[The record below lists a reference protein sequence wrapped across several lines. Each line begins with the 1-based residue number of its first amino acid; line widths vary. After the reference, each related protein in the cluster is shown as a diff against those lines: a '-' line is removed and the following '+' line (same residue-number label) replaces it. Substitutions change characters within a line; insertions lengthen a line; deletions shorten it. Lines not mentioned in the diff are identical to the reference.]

1 MPRDTLTAGPRRS
14 SSGPGGDRE
23 VAVAD
28 EEVLTGGGVNHVV
41 RGDGRFYDAD
51 MAHLARC
58 EPAFRSALVTP
69 R

>member
-1 MPRDTLTAGPRRS
+1 M
-14 SSGPGGDRE
+14 
-23 VAVAD
+23 AD